1 MSKKNNEKDEFI
13 DDTSG
18 KSSGRKWVY
27 KVLPYGNMGLMIEL
41 AIGNRYH
48 H

>member
-27 KVLPYGNMGLMIEL
+27 KVLPYGNMSVMIEL
-41 AIGNRYH
+41 AVGNRH
-48 H
+48 HH